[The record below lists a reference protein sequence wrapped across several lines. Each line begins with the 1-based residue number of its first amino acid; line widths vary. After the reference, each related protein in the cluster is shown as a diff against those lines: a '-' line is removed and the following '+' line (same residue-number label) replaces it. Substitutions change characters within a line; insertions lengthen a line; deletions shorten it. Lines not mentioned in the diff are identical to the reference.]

1 MATKSIVDLTCD
13 TLNVNSSMEVASLTS
28 DSISVTGAVSGA
40 TGSFT
45 GAVSAGPVT
54 STGDVSGAS
63 LTTLGAVSGGSGA
76 ITGALTAGSIAAP
89 IITPGSTTLATTGT
103 DTIPATH
110 DIVFIDSSGAVST
123 LSLAAAA
130 AGTTKTIIM
139 TVAGNAATLSKANGN
154 LGGSVATSIVFDAV
168 GESACLVSVGAT
180 WEVVSSVGAT
190 IT

>member
-1 MATKSIVDLTCD
+1 MSNTRAIKDIRGD
-13 TLNVNSSMEVASLTS
+13 TLTIEDTINTDTLTAS
-28 DSISVTGAVSGA
+28 
-40 TGSFT
+40 
-45 GAVSAGPVT
+45 GAVSAG
-54 STGDVSGAS
+54 S
-63 LTTLGAVSGGSGA
+63 LSS
-76 ITGALTAGSIAAP
+76 S
-89 IITPGSTTLATTGT
+89 IITPGSTTLATAGT

-154 LGGSVATSIVFDAV
+154 LGASVATSIVFDAV
-168 GESACLVSVGAT
+168 GESVCLVSVGAT